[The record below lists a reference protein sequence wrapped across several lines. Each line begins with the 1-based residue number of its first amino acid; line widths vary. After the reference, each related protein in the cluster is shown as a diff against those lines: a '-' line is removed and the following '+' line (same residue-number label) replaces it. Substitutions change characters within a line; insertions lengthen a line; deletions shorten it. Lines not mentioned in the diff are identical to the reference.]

1 MTQTTS
7 HIPVEEAR
15 TLAGALRLRAG
26 RTPDRT
32 AYREFERE
40 AGAWRALSWREAA
53 ERAARWQAGL
63 RRMDLRPGER
73 VAVMLRNCI
82 DWVTFDQAALG
93 LGLVTVPIYTNDRT
107 DNIAYILRDAGVR
120 LLLIEGDEQWR
131 ALAPAAR
138 ALESLSAVVTLN
150 PVEAGDT
157 GVAVHHAAEWLPADA
172 PPFEAV
178 PLDGSSLATIVYT
191 SGTTGRPK
199 GVMLTHRNILWNIGV
214 ALKALPVTPD
224 DEFLSFLP
232 LSHTFERTTGYYV
245 SVVAGSTMAFA
256 RSIEELA
263 EDLVTIR
270 PTILVSV
277 PRIFERVHG
286 RIRDKL
292 ETDSALARRLF
303 QVAVATGWKRFEH
316 QQGRAGWS
324 PSLLLWPV
332 WERLVARKVQARLG
346 GRLNYAASGGA
357 ALSPDIAKMFIGLG
371 INIVQGYGLTETSPV
386 ISGNRLDDN
395 IPASVGR
402 PLEGIETRVSDNDE
416 LIVRSPAVMAGY
428 WNNEAATRE
437 AIDDEGWFHTGDQ
450 VRIDE
455 DGHIFITGRLKDII
469 VLANGEKV
477 PPADMELAIA
487 MDPLIEQ
494 VMVVGE
500 GRPFLAA
507 LAVLNPEALETVAG
521 EKDLDAGSPS
531 TLRSPAII
539 DEVLVRIRKG
549 LSAFPG
555 YAQIHAVG
563 LVAEP
568 WTIENGM
575 MTPTM
580 KLKRNLLMEAHRE
593 MLEEIYAGH

>member
-7 HIPVEEAR
+7 QIPVDEAG
-15 TLAGALRLRAG
+15 TLAGALRLRAE
-26 RTPDRT
+26 RTPDLT
-32 AYREFERE
+32 AYREFDRQ
-40 AGAWRALSWREAA
+40 AGAWRAMSWREAA

-63 RRMDLRPGER
+63 RRMGLQPGER
-73 VAVMLRNCI
+73 VAVMLRNCV
-82 DWVTFDQAALG
+82 DWAMFDQAALG

-120 LLLIEGDEQWR
+120 LLLIEGEEQWR
-131 ALAPAAR
+131 ELAPAAR
-138 ALESLSAVVTLN
+138 ELDSLSAVVTLN
-150 PVEAGDT
+150 PVTAGDS
-157 GVAVHHAAEWLPADA
+157 GVIVHHAPEWLPADA
-172 PPFEAV
+172 PPFEAT
-178 PLDGSSLATIVYT
+178 PLEASALATIVYT

-214 ALKALPVTPD
+214 ALKALPVTAE

-263 EDLVTIR
+263 EDLVSIR

-292 ETDSALARRLF
+292 EKDSALARWLF

-324 PSLLLWPV
+324 PSLLLWPL

-346 GRLNYAASGGA
+346 GRLHYAASGGA
-357 ALSPDIAKMFIGLG
+357 ALSPEIARMFIGLG

-395 IPASVGR
+395 IPASVGL
-402 PLEGIETRVSDNDE
+402 PLEGIETKVSENHE

-428 WNNEAATRE
+428 WNNETATRE

-455 DGHIFITGRLKDII
+455 GGHIYITGRLKDII

-507 LAVLNPEALETVAG
+507 LAVLNPEALATVAG
-521 EKDLDAGSPS
+521 EKGLDAGSPS
-531 TLRSPAII
+531 LLNSPAVI
-539 DEVLVRIRKG
+539 DEVLGRIRKG

-568 WTIENGM
+568 WTIDNGM

-580 KLKRNLLMEAHRE
+580 KLKRNLLLEAHRE
-593 MLEEIYAGH
+593 MLEKIYAGH